1 MPTRHKKAKQSV
13 MPGKVPRT
21 FRLSS
26 EKIAAA
32 QRALGAATA
41 TEAIE
46 TALDLVVFRQG
57 LIEGTRA
64 MLGVN
69 ISSPDRDG

>member
-1 MPTRHKKAKQSV
+1 MASTRTKARKAADTKTPKS
-13 MPGKVPRT
+13 

-26 EKIAAA
+26 AKIAAA

-57 LIEGTRA
+57 LVDGTRA
-64 MLGVN
+64 MFGVE
-69 ISSPDRDG
+69 IRSPDPVR